1 MAKLLYQGHGS
12 MRLISEGGTVVYI
25 DPFAGEGYD
34 RPADLILVTHQHHD
48 HNQIQL
54 PPHADNCRIIQNM
67 DALGE
72 DGYRSFLAGDIEV
85 EATQAYNEK
94 HPKSEC
100 VGYLV
105 RVDGVLLYFSGDT
118 QGPDRWRR
126 WRSGKSIM
134 PFLPI
139 DGFYTMDTGEAV
151 ECAELIRAKH
161 TIPVHMAPGKLFD
174 PQKAAGFV
182 TQGAMIVEPGKRSDY
197 DPAPAPEFSK
207 RLFCG
212 RTVS

>member
-12 MRLISEGGTVVYI
+12 MRLISEGGIVVNI

-118 QGPDRWRR
+118 ARTGQMETLAERKIDYA
-126 WRSGKSIM
+126 
-134 PFLPI
+134 FLPI

-182 TQGAMIVEPGKRSDY
+182 TQGAMIVEPGQ
-197 DPAPAPEFSK
+197 EI
-207 RLFCG
+207 RL
-212 RTVS
+212 